1 MEKSPLSSST
11 ASEYD
16 YSISSDQIKLVR
28 NALQL
33 NDDQMVLDLI
43 AGLHAADVAD
53 IIEQLPQAQRVHFV
67 ELLRPDFDPEILV
80 ELDEYIRDEVVHL
93 LTSKELASAITNLQ
107 SDDAVAVYD
116 DLDHDLQQQVLADIP
131 ESDRQS
137 LESSLDYEDESAG
150 RLMLREMIVAPDMW
164 TIGQVI
170 DSFESTEELPEEL
183 SQVFIVDEKN
193 HPIGSVSLC
202 RLLQLPRRTRI
213 DSIMERD
220 LKIIPVSMSQED
232 LAFYFQQY
240 TLTAVP
246 VVEAEGQ
253 LVGMITASQM
263 ISVIQAEAEKDLM
276 GLGRVS
282 EPTFAKPVVELSLK
296 RLRWLIVT
304 FLNTLLASS
313 VIAHFE
319 GEIQKIVALAVL
331 MPIVASMGGN
341 SGMQAV
347 TVTVRALAQRDLR
360 NGQIFQAVYKEIGIS
375 LINSFILAS
384 LLSVIVTFVY
394 KDGILGFILGAAL
407 MFNMIWAGLAGTLF
421 PVILDRL
428 GFDPAIGAGPLL
440 TTTTD
445 VLGFSVFLGLATIFL
460 F

>member
-16 YSISSDQIKLVR
+16 YSISSEHIKQVR

-53 IIEQLPQAQRVHFV
+53 IIEQLPQAQRAHFI

-116 DLDHDLQQQVLADIP
+116 DLDHELQQQVLADIS
-131 ESDRQS
+131 EFDRQA

-150 RLMLREMIVAPDMW
+150 RLMLREMIVVPDMW
-164 TIGQVI
+164 TIGQII
-170 DSFESTEELPEEL
+170 DSFENTEELPEEL

-202 RLLQLPRRTRI
+202 RLLQLPRRTRV

-240 TLTAVP
+240 SLTAVP
-246 VVEAEGQ
+246 VVETEGQ

-304 FLNTLLASS
+304 FFNTLLAS
-313 VIAHFE
+313 
-319 GEIQKIVALAVL
+319 
-331 MPIVASMGGN
+331 
-341 SGMQAV
+341 
-347 TVTVRALAQRDLR
+347 TVNCA
-360 NGQIFQAVYKEIGIS
+360 F
-375 LINSFILAS
+375 
-384 LLSVIVTFVY
+384 
-394 KDGILGFILGAAL
+394 
-407 MFNMIWAGLAGTLF
+407 
-421 PVILDRL
+421 
-428 GFDPAIGAGPLL
+428 
-440 TTTTD
+440 
-445 VLGFSVFLGLATIFL
+445 
-460 F
+460 